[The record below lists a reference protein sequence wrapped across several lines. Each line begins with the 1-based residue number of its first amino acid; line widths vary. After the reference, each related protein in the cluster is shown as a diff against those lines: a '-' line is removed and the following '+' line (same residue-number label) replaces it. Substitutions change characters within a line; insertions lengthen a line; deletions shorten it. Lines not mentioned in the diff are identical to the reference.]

1 VASENVLDRIHIRD
15 LTARCII
22 GINDWEREKKQEVV
36 INVTL
41 HADLSRAGASDR
53 IDDTVDYKDLRNR
66 ILTAVE
72 ASEYFLIE
80 RMAEAIA
87 DLCLTDPRV
96 ERVEVEVDKPGALR
110 FARSVGVEITR
121 TRRESRM

>member
-87 DLCLTDPRV
+87 DLCLTDPRA